1 MAYIVNKFSG
11 TQLLVLEDGTID
23 TSTSLGLVGRNYV
36 GYGETQ
42 NENFVFLLENFAN
55 TAPPARPLQGQTWF
69 NTTSKITYAYNGSDW
84 SPIGAATLSATAP
97 TSANSGALW
106 LDTTVNQLKVYTG
119 SEWVFIGA
127 EAVAGF
133 GITKARSTTL
143 ENTLGTAKPVVI
155 LTTNNI
161 PVAIVTSEA
170 FNINASSAVS
180 GFESSLIA
188 GINLSSTAKVKGD
201 ITGNASSADKLSVAR
216 TINGVSFDGQQN
228 IIIKSSTT
236 NKLLKGTYIIGS
248 DFDGSS
254 SSTWHVDATS
264 SNVIGKVVARNSAGD
279 FAAGTI
285 TADLIGNVTGNVTAN
300 SGTSTFNIVQA
311 NSFVGSTV
319 GNASTAAQLQTARK
333 INGVN
338 FDGTSDITVPA
349 AATTLTGTVLNS
361 TVIDSSL
368 QQVGTLNNLN
378 VADIGINIGNA
389 NQFKLFID
397 SSIPT
402 IRSITGKLNFD
413 MGPLGPDIS
422 FVDAPTALSLGGLS
436 APSVL
441 GDNTTNLGITGY
453 KFNKV
458 FANEFK
464 GTADNTDKTFIDST
478 NSVTDSVWNDGIVS
492 TKYRTAKLV
501 AASYSIA
508 ARDSN
513 GNIAANV
520 FTGVATAARYSD
532 LAENYVADAEYPAG
546 TVLMIGGPTEVTLA
560 TADTTAVAGIVSTDP
575 AHLMNSACSGEF
587 VVAVALQGR
596 VPCKVKGTVVKG
608 DIMISAGLG
617 YARSCGNLE
626 PKAGQIIGKALQ
638 DFQGESGEIEIM
650 VGRS

>member
-11 TQLLVLEDGTID
+11 TQLIVLEDGTID

-55 TAPPARPLQGQTWF
+55 ASPPSRPLRGQTWF
-69 NTTSKITYAYNGSDW
+69 NTTSNITYAYDGANW
-84 SPIGAATLSATAP
+84 SPIGAATLSTTAP
-97 TSANSGALW
+97 ISANSGELW
-106 LDTTVNQLKVYTG
+106 LDTTLNQLKVYTG

-143 ENTLGTAKPVVI
+143 ENTLGNAKPVVI

-161 PVAIVTSEA
+161 PVAIVTAEA
-170 FNINASSAVS
+170 FNINASSAVA
-180 GFESSLIA
+180 GFDSSLIA

-201 ITGNASSADKLSVAR
+201 ITGNAGSTDKLNVAR
-216 TINGVSFDGQQN
+216 TINGVPFDGQQN
-228 IIIKSSTT
+228 ITIKSSTT

-248 DFDGSS
+248 DFDGGSS
-254 SSTWHVDATS
+254 ITWNVDATS
-264 SNVIGKVVARNSAGD
+264 SNVIGKVVARDSAGD

-285 TADLIGNVTGNVTAN
+285 TANFVGNVTGNVTAN
-300 SGTSTFNIVQA
+300 SGTSIFNTVQA
-311 NSFVGSTV
+311 NSFVGSTI

-349 AATTLTGTVLNS
+349 AALTLIGTVLNA
-361 TVIDSSL
+361 TIIDSSL

-378 VADIGINIGNA
+378 VADVGINIGNA
-389 NQFKLFID
+389 NQFKLFVD

-413 MGPLGPDIS
+413 MGPSGPDIS

-436 APSVL
+436 APSIL

-464 GTADNTDKTFIDST
+464 GIADNTDKTFIDST
-478 NSVTDSVWNDGIVS
+478 GAVTDAVWNDGIVS
-492 TKYRTAKLV
+492 TKYRTAKLT
-501 AASYSIA
+501 AAAYSIA

-513 GNIAANV
+513 GNITANV

-532 LAENYVADAEYPAG
+532 LAENYVADADYPAG

-560 TADTTAVAGIVSTDP
+560 TADTTAIAGIVSTDP
-575 AHLMNSACSGEF
+575 AHLMNSACSGKF

-596 VPCKVKGTVVKG
+596 VPCKIKGAVVKG
-608 DIMISAGLG
+608 DIMVSAGLG
-617 YARSCGNLE
+617 YARACGNVE

>member
-11 TQLLVLEDGTID
+11 TQLIVLEDGTID

-55 TAPPARPLQGQTWF
+55 AAPPVRPLRGQTWF
-69 NTTSKITYAYNGSDW
+69 NTTSNITYAYNGSDW

-97 TSANSGALW
+97 TSANSGELW
-106 LDTTVNQLKVYTG
+106 LDTTLNQLKVYTG

-143 ENTLGTAKPVVI
+143 ENTLGNTKPVVI

-161 PVAIVTSEA
+161 PVAIVTAEA

-201 ITGNASSADKLSVAR
+201 ITGNANSADKLNVAR
-216 TINGVSFDGQQN
+216 TINGVPFDGQQN
-228 IIIKSSTT
+228 ITIKSSTT

-254 SSTWHVDATS
+254 AITWNVDATS
-264 SNVIGKVVARNSAGD
+264 SNVIGKVVARDSAGD
-279 FAAGTI
+279 FSAGTI
-285 TADLIGNVTGNVTAN
+285 NANLIGNVTGNVTAN
-300 SGTSTFNIVQA
+300 SGTSTFNTVQA
-311 NSFVGSTV
+311 NSFVGSTI

-349 AATTLTGTVLNS
+349 AASTLIGTVLNA

-378 VADIGINIGNA
+378 VTDAGINIGNA
-389 NQFKLFID
+389 NQFKLFVD

-413 MGPLGPDIS
+413 MGPSGPDIS

-436 APSVL
+436 APSIL

-464 GTADNTDKTFIDST
+464 GIADNTDKTFIDST
-478 NSVTDSVWNDGIVS
+478 GAVTDSVWNDSIVS
-492 TKYRTAKLV
+492 TKYRTAKLT
-501 AASYSIA
+501 ATAYSIA

-532 LAENYVADAEYPAG
+532 LAENYVADAEYSAG
-546 TVLMIGGPTEVTLA
+546 TVLMIGGSTEVTLA

-617 YARSCGNLE
+617 YARACGNLE